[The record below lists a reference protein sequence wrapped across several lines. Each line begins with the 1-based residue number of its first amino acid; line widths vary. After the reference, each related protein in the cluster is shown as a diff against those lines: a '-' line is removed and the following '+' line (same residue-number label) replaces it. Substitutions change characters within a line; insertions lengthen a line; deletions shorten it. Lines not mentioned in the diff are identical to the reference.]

1 MRSNRRWN
9 GLAAALAIAALSACA
24 ERDPF
29 DPATVHYRP
38 QLAAVPGPI
47 VFDFEG
53 FAPDEVLSDQ
63 YADRGVIISSASA
76 ADGTRINPDFAEPR
90 SGVAMAWSCVFFDEC
105 GRLGVSFPEG
115 AIAVGAYVTGV
126 DVVTLTCYDAA
137 DNALGSASTPGA
149 NMKGNPDGL
158 ALHILL
164 EVAAPGIARCEFTS
178 AQLFLLDDLQVTPAP
193 QEVTVLVDVQ
203 QGSVNLKSQGLLPVA
218 ILGEPGFD
226 PVADVNLSTVTLGD
240 GSDEDTPLARK
251 RHGTYMAAGDDVNS
265 DGLRDLVLHFST
277 PSLVTNGD
285 LTSASTE
292 LVLRGATKNGVA
304 FAGSDAIRVVP

>member
-1 MRSNRRWN
+1 MRSSRRWN
-9 GLAAALAIAALSACA
+9 SLAAALAVAALSACT

-29 DPATVHYRP
+29 DSPATHYRP
-38 QLAAVPGPI
+38 QLAAVPGPV

-53 FAPDEVLSDQ
+53 FAPDEVLNGQ
-63 YADRGVIISSASA
+63 YADHGVIISSASVV
-76 ADGTRINPDFAEPR
+76 DNTRINPSLAEPR

-105 GRLGVSFPEG
+105 NKIDVSFPDG
-115 AIAVGAYVTGV
+115 AIAAGAYVTGM
-126 DVVTLTCYDAA
+126 DAVTLTCYDAA

-149 NMKGNPDGL
+149 NTKGNPDGL
-158 ALHILL
+158 PLHILL

-178 AQLFLLDDLQVTPAP
+178 ENLFLLDDLQVTPEP
-193 QEVTVLVDVQ
+193 QEIAVLVDVR
-203 QGSVNLKSQGLLPVA
+203 QGSINLKSQGLLPVA
-218 ILGEPGFD
+218 VLGEPGFD
-226 PVADVNLSTVTLGD
+226 PVADVNLPTLTLGD
-240 GSDEDTPLARK
+240 GSAEDTPLAR
-251 RHGTYMAAGDDVNS
+251 RPYGTYMAAGEDVNG

-277 PSLVTNGD
+277 PALVTNGD